1 MKVLIMSH
9 NPITDYNSMGKTLLG
24 LFSTFPEEDL
34 CQFYIYPTLPNIKV
48 CRSYYRITDRE
59 ALKSIFLRGNSGRRI
74 SNDEIKPEN
83 TLYENDNSS
92 KIYFGK
98 SSHRELKIF
107 VRDTIW
113 KLATITNCRL
123 SFWLSEEKPSVI
135 FAAPGAS
142 GFFYNLILRFA
153 KKLNIPIVT
162 YVCDDFYFSN
172 RSKIGPLK
180 RIYARYIRKK
190 VKKLMEAS
198 QQVITISEEL
208 AHDYTVEF
216 GCQCT
221 VISTGANLGIAHSP
235 ICGDGKII
243 SYFGN
248 LQLGRYLSLAEVAKA
263 VDIYNLKNR
272 SSVALNIYTADCS
285 PSIVETFKGTASA
298 NFCGFLTADKM
309 YAEMKKTSV
318 LLHVESFDN
327 ENRERVKYSVST
339 KIADSLASG
348 ICLLAYGPE
357 GLASIE
363 YLRRNECA
371 FIANNDAELE
381 SELFE
386 CLGNPEA
393 RTKVAA
399 KALDVATQN
408 HDRFRQSE
416 LLKSVLLKSERLQY
430 ENIAD

>member
-9 NPITDYNSMGKTLLG
+9 NPITDYNSMGKTFLG
-24 LFSTFPEEDL
+24 LFSAFPEEDL

-48 CRSYYRITDRE
+48 CNSYYRITDRE
-59 ALKSIFLRGNSGRRI
+59 ALRSIFFRGNSGRCI
-74 SNDEIKPEN
+74 SDDEIKHEN

-92 KIYFGK
+92 KIYRDK
-98 SSHRELKIF
+98 SSHKELKIL
-107 VRDTIW
+107 VRDAIW
-113 KLATITNCRL
+113 KLATIKNRRL

-142 GFFYNLILRFA
+142 GFFYKLILRIA
-153 KKLNIPIVT
+153 KNLNIPIVT

-172 RSKIGPLK
+172 RIKKGLAK

-190 VKKLMEAS
+190 IKRLLEES
-198 QQVITISEEL
+198 RHVITISEEL
-208 AHDYTVEF
+208 AQDYAAEF

-221 VISTGANLGIAHSP
+221 VISTGANLKKAQSP
-235 ICGDGKII
+235 ICGDGKVL

-263 VDIYNLKNR
+263 VDLYNGKHG
-272 SSVALNIYTADCS
+272 SSVVLNIYTADCS
-285 PSIVETFKGTASA
+285 PHVLEPFKGIMCAR
-298 NFCGFLTADKM
+298 FCGFLPADNM
-309 YAEMKKTSV
+309 YAEMRKSSV
-318 LLHVESFDN
+318 LLHIESFDN

-348 ICLLAYGPE
+348 ICVLAYGPE

-371 FIANNDAELE
+371 FVANNGAELE
-381 SELFE
+381 SELSE

-393 RTKVAA
+393 RNKTAT
-399 KALDVATQN
+399 KALDVAARN
-408 HDRFRQSE
+408 HDSLRQSE
-416 LLKSVLLKSERLQY
+416 HLKSILLKV
-430 ENIAD
+430 II